1 MAKHITVQQ
10 TDTETGEIVT
20 LVALKPGRAPHPYRN
35 GGFVQ
40 VSQEAMWGAGP

>member
-20 LVALKPGRAPHPYRN
+20 LVASSPVGHPIHTATEDL
-35 GGFVQ
+35 
-40 VSQEAMWGAGP
+40 SK

>member
-20 LVALKPGRAPHPYRN
+20 LVALKPGRAPIHTATEDL
-35 GGFVQ
+35 
-40 VSQEAMWGAGP
+40 SK